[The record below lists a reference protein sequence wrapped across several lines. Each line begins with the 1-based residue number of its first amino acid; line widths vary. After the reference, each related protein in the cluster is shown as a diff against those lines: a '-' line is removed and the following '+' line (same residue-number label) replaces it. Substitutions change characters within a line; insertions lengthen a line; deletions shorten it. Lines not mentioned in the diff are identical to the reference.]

1 MGSSKLLPVVAI
13 AVLAVLVFVSVKA
26 FKSDQTQAINL
37 PSVPDAPPPD
47 QDSPADT
54 IRTLTAKVADISRQ
68 SKALVDQ
75 NSELLKQR
83 REMQQQ
89 VKRQVKEALQNE
101 QVEQQNNP
109 AVTELGNRF
118 QQLQT
123 QLESYMAA
131 NTKDASSDIPLGLG
145 LDHLS
150 ANQDALQWIE
160 PLGTTQNKQGKPVY
174 PVTQI
179 PEAATQTGSLLHT
192 SLSTAGDTQRSKT
205 LNTPALEPRYTVP
218 RNATLIGSTSMTAL
232 IGRIPRQ
239 GEVQDP
245 FPFKVIVGA
254 DNLAA
259 NGIEIPGVDGMIF
272 SGTATGDWA
281 LSCVRGTVHS
291 VTFVFTDGTIRTVS
305 SDDNSLQQLNRGQG
319 NNARTQFNNRPLGW
333 ISDRRG
339 IPCVSGTRI
348 SNAIDYLAGRML
360 ARAVEAGGKAFSQKQ
375 VTNQTSGALGV
386 TTSVITGDAA
396 KFAGL
401 NALSGSASELSDYLR
416 ERAAQTFD
424 VVYVDTGVELAIHID
439 IELPIDM
446 TRMDDKQAM
455 RFAAT
460 RVSMLWISEHRH
472 PVPLSH
478 QLK

>member
-1 MGSSKLLPVVAI
+1 MGSSKLLPMVAI
-13 AVLAVLVFVSVKA
+13 IVLFGLVFIGVKTL
-26 FKSDQTQAINL
+26 KSDQPQTISL
-37 PSVPDAPPPD
+37 PGVPAAPPPD

-83 REMQQQ
+83 RETDAR
-89 VKRQVKEALQNE
+89 VKRQVKEALQKE
-101 QVEQQNNP
+101 YAAQQDNP
-109 AVTELGNRF
+109 AVNQLSDRF
-118 QQLQT
+118 TQLQS
-123 QLESYMAA
+123 QLESYMAV
-131 NTKDASSDIPLGLG
+131 NEKDDASDIPLGLG

-150 ANQDALQWIE
+150 GVNPETLHWVD
-160 PLGTTQNKQGKPVY
+160 PLGTTQDKQGNAVY
-174 PVTQI
+174 P
-179 PEAATQTGSLLHT
+179 ATNTSQTPITNADTGGLLHT
-192 SLSTAGDTQRSKT
+192 SLTSTQSSLRKT
-205 LNTPALEPRYTVP
+205 PPPTLAEETPLEPYYTVP
-218 RNATLIGSTSMTAL
+218 RNATLVGSTGMTAL
-232 IGRIPRQ
+232 IGRIPTQ
-239 GEVQDP
+239 GQVQDP

-281 LSCVRGTVHS
+281 LSCVRGTLHS

-305 SDDNSLQQLNRGQG
+305 SDDNSLQQLNRSQG
-319 NNARTQFNNRPLGW
+319 GNANTTFNDRPLGW

-360 ARAVEAGGKAFSQKQ
+360 ARAVEAGGQAFSQGE

-386 TTSVITGDAA
+386 TTSIITGDAA

-401 NALSGSASELSDYLR
+401 NALSGSANELSEYLR
-416 ERAAQTFD
+416 ERAAQSFD
-424 VVYVDTGVELAIHID
+424 VVFVDTGVELAIHID
-439 IELPIDM
+439 IELPIDYDPNGRQ
-446 TRMDDKQAM
+446 TTYAFRNHEIHHALD
-455 RFAAT
+455 
-460 RVSMLWISEHRH
+460 
-472 PVPLSH
+472 
-478 QLK
+478 

>member
-1 MGSSKLLPVVAI
+1 MGSSKLLPIVAI
-13 AVLAVLVFVSVKA
+13 VVLFGLVFIAVKTL
-26 FKSDQTQAINL
+26 KSDQPQTISL
-37 PSVPDAPPPD
+37 PGVPDAPPPD

-68 SKALVDQ
+68 SQALVDQ

-83 REMQQQ
+83 RETDVR
-89 VKRQVKEALQNE
+89 VKRQVKEALQTE
-101 QVEQQNNP
+101 YAAQKDDP
-109 AVTELGNRF
+109 AVNQLSDRF
-118 QQLQT
+118 TQLQT
-123 QLESYMAA
+123 QLESYMAT
-131 NTKDASSDIPLGLG
+131 NDQSSTSDIPLGLG

-150 ANQDALQWIE
+150 GVQSDTLRWVE
-160 PLGTTQNKQGKPVY
+160 PLGTTQDKQGNAVY
-174 PVTQI
+174 PAANNSHTSAAVTDQ
-179 PEAATQTGSLLHT
+179 GGLLHT
-192 SLSTAGDTQRSKT
+192 SLTAAKSRLG
-205 LNTPALEPRYTVP
+205 NTPQLTALTEKASLEPYYTVP
-218 RNATLIGSTSMTAL
+218 RNATLVGSTGMTAL
-232 IGRIPRQ
+232 IGRIPTQ
-239 GEVQDP
+239 GQVQDP

-281 LSCVRGTVHS
+281 LSCVRGTLHS

-305 SDDNSLQQLNRGQG
+305 SDDNSLQQLNRSQG
-319 NNARTQFNNRPLGW
+319 GNASTTFNNRPLGW

-360 ARAVEAGGKAFSQKQ
+360 ARAVEAGGKAFSQGE

-401 NALSGSASELSDYLR
+401 NALSGSANELSEYLR
-416 ERAAQTFD
+416 ERAAQSFD
-424 VVYVDTGVELAIHID
+424 VVFVDTGVELAIHID
-439 IELPIDM
+439 IELPIDYDPNGRQ
-446 TRMDDKQAM
+446 TTYAFRNHEIHHALD
-455 RFAAT
+455 
-460 RVSMLWISEHRH
+460 
-472 PVPLSH
+472 
-478 QLK
+478 